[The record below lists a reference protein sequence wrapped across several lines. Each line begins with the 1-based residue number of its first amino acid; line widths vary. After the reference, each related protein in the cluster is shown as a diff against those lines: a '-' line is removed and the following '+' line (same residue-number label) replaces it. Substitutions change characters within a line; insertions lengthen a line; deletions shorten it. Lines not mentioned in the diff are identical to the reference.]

1 MSAQD
6 AAGPAYQEASPGQVW
21 TGLITVYLVWG
32 STYLGI
38 AILIETFPPLIGS
51 GSRLLLAAVVLGAI
65 LMIRRGPRALA
76 VSRRELASAGLIGFL
91 LLGMGIGGV
100 TLSEANIPS
109 GLAALIVASMPLWV
123 VVFRRLSGQRPHRS
137 TVLGV
142 AIGFVGLVVLVLP
155 GGWTG
160 GTELRSVGIVLLGTF
175 CWAYGSFLSPS
186 LPLPRDAF
194 VLTVWEMASGA
205 AVLMLAGLARG
216 EVVEWSAISGR
227 SMVAWLYLGLVGSLV
242 GFTAFVWSVGHAPL
256 SLVSTYAYVNPVVA
270 VALGALV
277 LSEPVTGWTLV
288 GGGIVVAGV
297 VLVMRGERL
306 TPPSEVCLPPEDQPG
321 DPPDG

>member
-1 MSAQD
+1 VTAGE
-6 AAGPAYQEASPGQVW
+6 AAATPYQEASTGQVW
-21 TGLITVYLVWG
+21 TGLVTVYLVWG

-38 AILIETFPPLIGS
+38 AILIETLPPLLGS

-65 LMIRRGPRALA
+65 LTVRRGPKALA
-76 VSRRELASAGLIGFL
+76 LSRRELASAALIGFL

-100 TLSEANIPS
+100 TLSEATIPS
-109 GLAALIVASMPLWV
+109 GLAALVVASMPLWV

-142 AIGFVGLVVLVLP
+142 GLGLVGLIVLVLP

-205 AVLMLAGLARG
+205 AVLMIAGLARG
-216 EVVEWSAISGR
+216 ETIDWSTVSGR

-270 VALGALV
+270 VVLGALV
-277 LSEPVTGWTLV
+277 LSEPVTGWTLL
-288 GGGIVVAGV
+288 GGAIVVVGV

-306 TPPSEVCLPPEDQPG
+306 APPSEVALPPD
-321 DPPDG
+321 DPSGG